1 MKEAKE
7 KLRYSTLFWLFFIG
21 SLAGFLMEGIWRI
34 FTIGHWENH
43 SAVVWGPFCIVYGF
57 GAVAMYLVAFF
68 SEKKRLWLQFLIYAA
83 AGMAVEYLA
92 SYFQELFFGSRSW
105 DYSDDFLNING
116 RVSAGMGGIW
126 GLCGLAFVKLLYPLL
141 KRIDEH
147 LHGGVFARVSCIVLS
162 VFIHTLSGLG
172 DTEIL
177 AVKDLPCDIVPQLI
191 QRTEDGRK
199 SPAFVMRQQA
209 GNIFKQ
215 QKRWSFN
222 GGNSG
227 DLKKESASC
236 VILESSAEPCDTER
250 LAGKTAA
257 NKVDI
262 R

>member
-7 KLRYSTLFWLFFIG
+7 KLRYSTLFWLFFTG
-21 SLAGFLMEGIWRI
+21 SLAGFLMEGVWRI

-141 KRIDEH
+141 KRIDES

-162 VFIHTLSGLG
+162 VF
-172 DTEIL
+172 
-177 AVKDLPCDIVPQLI
+177 
-191 QRTEDGRK
+191 
-199 SPAFVMRQQA
+199 M
-209 GNIFKQ
+209 
-215 QKRWSFN
+215 
-222 GGNSG
+222 
-227 DLKKESASC
+227 
-236 VILESSAEPCDTER
+236 
-250 LAGKTAA
+250 AA
-257 NKVDI
+257 NLLVTSAAILRWKNRLEGQPPKYAVDRYLDRHYDNGKMSEI
-262 R
+262 FNNMVFGEPEE